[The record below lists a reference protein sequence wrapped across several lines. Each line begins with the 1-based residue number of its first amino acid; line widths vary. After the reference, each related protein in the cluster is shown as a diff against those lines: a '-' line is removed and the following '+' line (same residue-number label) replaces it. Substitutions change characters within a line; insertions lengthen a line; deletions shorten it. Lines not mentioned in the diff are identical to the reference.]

1 MFSKKILNF
10 LPPITVEYLLLKQ
23 GSIGAQKWGWVHG
36 PADWIQQTYVVGL
49 APHIRISIISCK
61 WKKKSYKHDLSQIK
75 KRRRSCEKK
84 RTKGHF
90 WFRHIFSWPRV
101 TLMEI
106 DKVRHR
112 VRCPL
117 NKYLLLWLRCYL
129 LGWNFC
135 FGGKMWLEW
144 ENKSTVFSE
153 FDFGPE
159 FLMYQHPCNFT

>member
-36 PADWIQQTYVVGL
+36 PADWIQQTYMVGL

-61 WKKKSYKHDLSQIK
+61 WKKKKLETWLITNK
-75 KRRRSCEKK
+75 KAEEVLRKK

-129 LGWNFC
+129 LDETFVLGVKCDLSEKTKVQFFLRIWFWTWI
-135 FGGKMWLEW
+135 FDV
-144 ENKSTVFSE
+144 STS
-153 FDFGPE
+153 
-159 FLMYQHPCNFT
+159 L

>member
-1 MFSKKILNF
+1 M
-10 LPPITVEYLLLKQ
+10 
-23 GSIGAQKWGWVHG
+23 
-36 PADWIQQTYVVGL
+36 
-49 APHIRISIISCK
+49 R
-61 WKKKSYKHDLSQIK
+61 
-75 KRRRSCEKK
+75 KK

-135 FGGKMWLEW
+135 LGGKMWLEW
-144 ENKSTVFSE
+144 ENKSTVFFQNLILDLNFWCINILVTLHNCLLGWACDIIHLEVCWSTYPSE
-153 FDFGPE
+153 SLLNKMKIMKIDQGGTSLE
-159 FLMYQHPCNFT
+159 KVQLQGWCLSGIICWGWKKYSKHTNWYG

>member
-1 MFSKKILNF
+1 MFSKKIQNF

-84 RTKGHF
+84 GQKVTFDFDTFFLDPEWHWWRLIRSDIGFDARWINICYFGYAATYLDETFVLGVKCDLSEKTKVQF
-90 WFRHIFSWPRV
+90 
-101 TLMEI
+101 
-106 DKVRHR
+106 
-112 VRCPL
+112 
-117 NKYLLLWLRCYL
+117 
-129 LGWNFC
+129 
-135 FGGKMWLEW
+135 
-144 ENKSTVFSE
+144 FSE